1 MKNRPK
7 LPDMLTPV
15 PTLALAPMQDVTDL
29 PFMRVM
35 QRFGGPD
42 VYVTEYFRVHAA
54 YHLEKHILRS
64 ITESHTGRPVYAQ
77 MIGQDISA
85 LVRCAKELLRYPVA
99 GVDLNLG
106 CPAPVVCRKDAGGGL
121 LRKKEHLHAMLGA
134 LREVIPG
141 KFTVKTRVGYHSHEE
156 FSELL
161 ELFQSHEIDT
171 LTIHG
176 RTVLERYRTPIHTD
190 CIQQAVQQMD
200 CPVIANGNVVDV
212 ETGTGLIERTGAAG
226 LMIGRGAIR
235 HPWIFDQLR
244 AVWAGEPVREILRSD
259 LLEYIMDLY
268 QELAGYQ
275 QHSGQGAF
283 DERKHVNRMKK
294 YMVYIAQGLDPE
306 FEYQIRRAF
315 TEHDFHSIC
324 HSFLENDT
332 PLPVRPPLDSKLFC
346 GFDALRSGN

>member
-1 MKNRPK
+1 
-7 LPDMLTPV
+7 
-15 PTLALAPMQDVTDL
+15 MQDVTDL

-35 QRFGGPD
+35 QRHGGPD

-85 LVRCAKELLRYPVA
+85 LVRCAHELMRYPIA
-99 GVDLNLG
+99 GIDLNLG

-121 LRKKEHLHAMLGA
+121 LRKTDHLRDMLGA
-134 LREVIPG
+134 LRDSIPG
-141 KFTVKTRVGYHSHEE
+141 KFTVKTRVGYHTHEE
-156 FSELL
+156 FDELL
-161 ELFQSHEIDT
+161 EIFKSYSIDT

-190 CIQQAVQQMD
+190 CIQRAVQQMD

-212 ETGTGLIERTGAAG
+212 DTGTGLIGRTGAAG

-235 HPWIFDQLR
+235 SPWIFDQLR
-244 AVWAGEPVREILRSD
+244 ASFSGNQPASHTHAD

-275 QHSGQGAF
+275 QHSGQGEF
-283 DERKHVNRMKK
+283 EERKHVNRMKK
-294 YMVYIAQGLDPE
+294 YMVYIAQGLDPD
-306 FEYQIRRAF
+306 FEHQIRRTT
-315 TEHDFHSIC
+315 TEADFHSIC
-324 HSFLENDT
+324 RIFLNSSE
-332 PLPVRPPLDSKLFC
+332 PLPARPPQDSKLFC
-346 GFDALRSGN
+346 GFDALRTDA